1 MNHESWRNVQSLSKV
16 GARLRAVYT
25 VKHAAALTGISAD
38 TLRMWER
45 RYGVVAPVRSQGGYR
60 LYDDAAIARLTAM
73 HALVAAGWAPREA
86 AAQVVS
92 GTTLGPPQLH
102 LDESGSVL
110 GDTVD
115 AGGSGPDSDLLVRL
129 ALEFDAES
137 LRRSLDEVFAG
148 HDVLELV
155 DSWLMPALRRLG
167 QAWQL
172 GEVSVAAEHF
182 VTAGVHRR
190 LAVALDAV
198 PTRSGAPRVLL
209 GLGRGSRHELGL
221 LAFAVLLRRAGL
233 DATYLGC
240 DLPSDSWVV
249 AVTTLDPE
257 LVVLGVHADSD
268 VPAARD
274 AVAAIQA
281 AKPRLPVLLGGS
293 QQELV
298 GIGEP
303 LGHSLAAAASE
314 LAHRYNTAPR

>member
-1 MNHESWRNVQSLSKV
+1 
-16 GARLRAVYT
+16 VYT
-25 VKHAAALTGISAD
+25 VKRAAALTGISAD

-45 RYGVVAPVRSQGGYR
+45 RYGVVTPARTEGGYR

-73 HALVAAGWAPREA
+73 HALVTAGWAPREA

-92 GTTLGPPQLH
+92 GTTLGPPQLQVDDSDS
-102 LDESGSVL
+102 LL
-110 GDTVD
+110 GDASNPGD
-115 AGGSGPDSDLLVRL
+115 PGLDSDLLVRL

-148 HDVLELV
+148 RDVAELV

-190 LAVALDAV
+190 LAVALDAL

-209 GLGRGSRHELGL
+209 GLGQGSRHELGL

-240 DLPSDSWVV
+240 DLPPDSWVV
-249 AVTTLDPE
+249 AVARLDPE
-257 LVVLGVHADSD
+257 VVVLGVHADSD

-281 AKPRLPVLLGGS
+281 AKPGLPVLLGGS

-298 GIGEP
+298 GSGEP

-314 LAHRYNTAPR
+314 LAHRFGTTPP

>member
-1 MNHESWRNVQSLSKV
+1 M
-16 GARLRAVYT
+16 YT

-45 RYGVVAPVRSQGGYR
+45 RYGVVAPVRTQGGYR

-73 HALVAAGWAPREA
+73 HALVTAGWAPREA

-92 GTTLGPPQLH
+92 GTTLGPMTAQTEGSSRAAAGPR
-102 LDESGSVL
+102 DEEFPG
-110 GDTVD
+110 GDL
-115 AGGSGPDSDLLVRL
+115 DLLVRL
-129 ALEFDAES
+129 ALEFDTES
-137 LRRSLDEVFAG
+137 LRHALDEVFAG
-148 HDVLELV
+148 REMHELV

-167 QAWQL
+167 EAWQR

-190 LAVALDAV
+190 LATALDAL
-198 PTRSGAPRVLL
+198 PSRPGAPRVLL

-221 LAFAVLLRRAGL
+221 LAFAVLLRRMGL

-240 DLPSDSWVV
+240 DVPSDSWVV
-249 AVTTLDPE
+249 AVAALDPDI
-257 LVVLGVHADSD
+257 VVLGVHADSD
-268 VPAARD
+268 VPAVRD

-281 AKPRLPVLLGGS
+281 AKPDLPVLLGGS

-298 GIGEP
+298 GSGEP
-303 LGHSLAAAASE
+303 LGHSLDAAASA
-314 LAHRYNTAPR
+314 LAHRYGTSPS